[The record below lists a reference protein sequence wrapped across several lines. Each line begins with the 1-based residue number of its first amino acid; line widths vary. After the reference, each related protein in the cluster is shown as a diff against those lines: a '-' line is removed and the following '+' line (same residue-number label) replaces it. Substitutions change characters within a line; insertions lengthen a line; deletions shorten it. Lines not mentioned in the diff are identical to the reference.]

1 MTITFVVEK
10 AATGGI
16 TLKVVTVGADIKKE
30 QTQTVTIRSETAAFE
45 PVKSRVSNCLEKG
58 SNRTY
63 LDCFNQAYKE
73 LGLTQP
79 TTGIHAHPERELN
92 LFLQERP
99 EQWRART
106 SL

>member
-79 TTGIHAHPERELN
+79 TTGIHAR
-92 LFLQERP
+92 
-99 EQWRART
+99 
-106 SL
+106 